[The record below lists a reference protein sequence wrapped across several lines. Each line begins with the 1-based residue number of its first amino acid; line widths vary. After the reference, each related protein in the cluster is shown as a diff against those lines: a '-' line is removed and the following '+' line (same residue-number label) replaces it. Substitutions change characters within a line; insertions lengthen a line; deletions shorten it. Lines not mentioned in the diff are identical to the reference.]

1 MDPGHRSTGSSV
13 VMGQKQERDRRAS
26 VVYAAV
32 EPDDDGLTDDAL
44 EERAGTGQ
52 LLLFG
57 GGCGCV
63 VVLVG
68 R

>member
-1 MDPGHRSTGSSV
+1 MH
-13 VMGQKQERDRRAS
+13 AS

-44 EERAGTGQ
+44 EEGAGTGQ

-57 GGCGCV
+57 GGGGSI
-63 VVLVG
+63 VLVG